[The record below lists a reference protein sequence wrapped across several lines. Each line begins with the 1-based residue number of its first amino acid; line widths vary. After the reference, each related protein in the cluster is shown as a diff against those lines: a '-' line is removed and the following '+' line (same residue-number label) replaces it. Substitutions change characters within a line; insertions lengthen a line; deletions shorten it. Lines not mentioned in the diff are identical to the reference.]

1 MSFDGSGVSSKDTRV
16 VCCSFSD
23 LGCLIC
29 PLLAVILLPLL
40 PLVIAARI
48 SVTLHFMLLDTGTVI
63 DDRREV
69 YGVVVIGYQTL
80 LCCFII
86 IIDRVLNCFSSD
98 IEKT

>member
-1 MSFDGSGVSSKDTRV
+1 MG
-16 VCCSFSD
+16 
-23 LGCLIC
+23 LGCQIC

-48 SVTLHFMLLDTGTVI
+48 SVILHFMLLDTGTVI

-80 LCCFII
+80 Y
-86 IIDRVLNCFSSD
+86 VVSS
-98 IEKT
+98 

>member
-1 MSFDGSGVSSKDTRV
+1 M
-16 VCCSFSD
+16 
-23 LGCLIC
+23 GCQIC

-80 LCCFII
+80 YVVASGDFCFFIGHKE
-86 IIDRVLNCFSSD
+86 D
-98 IEKT
+98 IKKTFV